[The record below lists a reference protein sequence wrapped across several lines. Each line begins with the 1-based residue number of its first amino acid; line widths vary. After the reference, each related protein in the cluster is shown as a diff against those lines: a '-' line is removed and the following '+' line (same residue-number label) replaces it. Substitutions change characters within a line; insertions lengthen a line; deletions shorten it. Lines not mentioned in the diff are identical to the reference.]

1 MLKKIKYI
9 QTTYLTTSIK
19 INTCQGSYKDMW
31 RWKFK
36 NYAVLCNLRRQ
47 KIFIEAYET
56 YFLEKVKSL
65 HNKKH
70 K

>member
-1 MLKKIKYI
+1 
-9 QTTYLTTSIK
+9 
-19 INTCQGSYKDMW
+19 MW
-31 RWKFK
+31 QWKFK
-36 NYAVLCNLRRQ
+36 NYAVLCDLRRQ